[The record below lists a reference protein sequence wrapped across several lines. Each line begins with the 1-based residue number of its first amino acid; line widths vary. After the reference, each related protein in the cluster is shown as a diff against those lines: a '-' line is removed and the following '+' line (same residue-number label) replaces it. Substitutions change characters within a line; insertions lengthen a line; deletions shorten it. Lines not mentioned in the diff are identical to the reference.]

1 LRLSSGCFR
10 GTEIGST
17 AGSVGA
23 GNVYSA
29 TAGAAVLES
38 GGNAVDAAVA
48 AAFVAF
54 VAEPQMCGVGGY
66 GHMAIYLNEGHQFY
80 SVDHGIR
87 APQAVSPTSYSIDTA
102 SEPNYL
108 GAPAVKGRANE
119 IGHLA
124 CGVPGAVAGLAAAH
138 RQWGGL
144 PWPQLLQPAIDLA
157 MRGLPVSYDLM
168 ASIATHARDI
178 AGFTELAATLLPGG
192 HPPAAADGFHPV
204 ADVLDLSGLA
214 ATLRIIAK
222 HGEAGFYT
230 GPIADAIDAEFRR
243 GGGLLRAADLA
254 AYQPRVNRE
263 TPQRFHGVDYI
274 TGADT
279 VGYETLN
286 ILTNFDLTRWGP
298 SAPQYYHLVA
308 EALACAFTDNL
319 TYYGD
324 PEVTA
329 SPVTGL
335 TSPAFGQAR
344 ATMLREDRAL
354 PRPVTA
360 LDPWPYNGEAQRGT
374 PGERSVGGAGGTTK
388 VVTGD
393 RWGNLAALCTTLETG
408 FGSLVLVPGTGII
421 MNNAMLD
428 FDPRPGR
435 ANSIAPGKM
444 PLFGAPTVVA
454 ARDGEGLF
462 AASGSGGY
470 RIEAAVLHSM
480 INSLVFGM
488 GPQAA
493 ADAPRVHSQGTDT
506 VVEDSI
512 SETVVRWLTDAG
524 HKVVSLPQKP
534 GVVSLGRVS
543 AVRRDPGTGEVRVG
557 ASPAWCTATAA
568 AQAD

>member
-1 LRLSSGCFR
+1 MRLSSGCFR

-17 AGSVGA
+17 AGSIGA
-23 GNVYSA
+23 GNVHSA
-29 TAGAAVLES
+29 SAGAAVLES

-87 APQAVSPTSYSIDTA
+87 APQAVSSTIYTIDTA
-102 SEPNYL
+102 SAPNYL

-138 RQWGGL
+138 RRWGSL

-168 ASIATHARDI
+168 ASIASHARDI
-178 AGFTELAATLLPGG
+178 AGFTELAAVLLPGG
-192 HPPAAADGFHPV
+192 HPPTAGDGFHP
-204 ADVLDLSGLA
+204 AEMLDLSDLG

-222 HGEAGFYT
+222 HGEAGFYA

-243 GGGLLRAADLA
+243 GGGLLRAGDLA
-254 AYQPRVNRE
+254 TYQPRINRE
-263 TPQRFHGVDYI
+263 RPQRFHGVDYI

-298 SAPQYYHLVA
+298 AAPQYYHLVA

-335 TSPAFGQAR
+335 ASPAFGRAR
-344 ATMLREDRAL
+344 AAMLREDRAL
-354 PRPVTA
+354 PRPVAA
-360 LDPWPYNGEAQRGT
+360 LDPWPYNGAAQHGT

-393 RWGNLAALCTTLETG
+393 RWGNLVALCTTLETG

-435 ANSIAPGKM
+435 ANGIAPGKM
-444 PLFGAPTVVA
+444 PLFGAPTIVA
-454 ARDGEGLF
+454 ARNGEGLF

-493 ADAPRVHSQGTDT
+493 TDAPRVHAQGTDT
-506 VVEDSI
+506 IVEDSI
-512 SETVVRWLTDAG
+512 GESVERWLTDAG
-524 HKVVSLPQKP
+524 HTVVSLPQKP

-557 ASPAWCTATAA
+557 ASPAWCTATAI